1 MWTALIVFI
10 DKYSPLVTLHLP
22 ASITSSL
29 SIVVGLLL
37 VFRNQRSYYRFWS
50 GTEHLTTIN
59 ACVRNLARS
68 FLTCCYAAGK
78 PEASASEFAETEDAV
93 RVLLAIVYA
102 VKNTL
107 RFEWGTSVG
116 APDLEEGS
124 GMLRPELKALLP
136 SNCHRALE
144 YEGLGMPLQ
153 LSIAVE
159 AYIKRAHD
167 RGWVHSP
174 QASQLSVQLNTLVAA
189 YSALETI
196 RLTPIP
202 VAYLIHTQQVL
213 ALFGCVLP
221 FAFVDEF
228 GWWSIPMVALV
239 NFTLYGIEGIAGQL
253 EDPFGYDRNDIK
265 MDDIVEDVRVEI
277 EVLLQEWR
285 MRGPMFAVIF
295 ERQGFE
301 ASNNLM

>member
-1 MWTALIVFI
+1 M
-10 DKYSPLVTLHLP
+10 
-22 ASITSSL
+22 
-29 SIVVGLLL
+29 
-37 VFRNQRSYYRFWS
+37 
-50 GTEHLTTIN
+50 
-59 ACVRNLARS
+59 
-68 FLTCCYAAGK
+68 
-78 PEASASEFAETEDAV
+78 

-107 RFEWGTSVG
+107 RFEWGTAFG

-124 GMLRPELKALLP
+124 GMLRPELKELLP
-136 SNCHRALE
+136 SNCQHALE
-144 YEGLGMPLQ
+144 HQGLGLPVQ

-167 RGWVHSP
+167 RGWFHSP
-174 QASQLSVQLNTLVAA
+174 QASQLSVQLNTLISA

-202 VAYLIHTQQVL
+202 VAYLVHTQQVL

-221 FAFVDEF
+221 LAFVDDL
-228 GWWSIPMVALV
+228 GWWSIPVVALV
-239 NFTLYGIEGIAGQL
+239 NFTLYGIEGIASQL

-265 MDDIVEDVRVEI
+265 MDDIVEDVRVEV

-285 MRGPMFAVIF
+285 MRGPMFSGSWEGQVPSPA
-295 ERQGFE
+295 
-301 ASNNLM
+301 NDLM